1 MGCQLRYVGY
11 FTGMPENDKPTIF
24 AHSVYELVRT
34 IPRGKIT
41 TYREVAR
48 ALGIRSSQAVGQALK
63 RNPFAPQVPCHRVVK
78 STGEIGGFFGCV
90 EGTRI
95 QEKIDLLAAEG
106 VSIRDGRIDLTKYL
120 HRW

>member
-1 MGCQLRYVGY
+1 
-11 FTGMPENDKPTIF
+11 MPENDKLTIF
-24 AHSVYELVRT
+24 AQNVYNLVRD

-41 TYREVAR
+41 TYQEIAR
-48 ALGIRSSQAVGQALK
+48 ALGMRSSQAVGQALK
-63 RNPFAPQVPCHRVVK
+63 RNPFAPEVPCHRVIK

-95 QEKIDLLAAEG
+95 QEKISLLQAEG
-106 VSIRDGRIDLTKYL
+106 VSVCDGKIDLQKFL